1 MAPLPIPEKQK
12 LETIKLSTATLRTRG
27 IIYSKTLRH
36 LSAVAKLD
44 CRCFELITFLK
55 SISATFI
62 LTSQHDCRPPL
73 RLGARNCFRHVGL
86 PVTENKAHNASAVV
100 FGGHVG
106 TRPTSQKCHGRYSHA
121 NISSKS
127 LTKMNANTKPQ
138 PRRSDGQLLSQIFFT
153 CRGESAYTF
162 KIHL

>member
-86 PVTENKAHNASAVV
+86 PVTENKAHNASADV
-100 FGGHVG
+100 FGGHVR
-106 TRPTSQKCHGRYSHA
+106 TRPTSQKCHGRYFHNCA
-121 NISSKS
+121 LMQIS
-127 LTKMNANTKPQ
+127 
-138 PRRSDGQLLSQIFFT
+138 RRNL
-153 CRGESAYTF
+153 
-162 KIHL
+162 

>member
-106 TRPTSQKCHGRYSHA
+106 TRP
-121 NISSKS
+121 
-127 LTKMNANTKPQ
+127 KMNANTKPQ